1 VRLLVRLIIT
11 AALCLP
17 LTVSGA
23 AHPLRTMSPC
33 AAQIFEQS
41 RFTVC
46 SDPERFMDIEIYSTD
61 LAGKPLRSFADFERA
76 YPAEARYVQF
86 GMNAGMFQADG
97 RPLGLLVQ
105 HGRLVHPLNRRS
117 GWGNFYL
124 KPNGVFFTGTND
136 GVTPTDRFQ
145 LTKNVAEAT
154 QSGPMLVIDGRV
166 NPAFAPDGESRNIR
180 NGVGIDAK
188 GKPVFVISEDR
199 VSFGKFARFF
209 RDALH
214 TRNALYFDGSVSS
227 LWDPEH
233 GRKDDHQQIGPMVIA
248 LLRNDP

>member
-1 VRLLVRLIIT
+1 MRLLVRLIT
-11 AALCLP
+11 AAALCLP
-17 LTVSGA
+17 LTMSGA
-23 AHPLRTMSPC
+23 AHPSRKISPC
-33 AAQIFEQS
+33 AVQIFEQS

-46 SDPERFMDIEIYSTD
+46 SDPERYVEIGIYSTD
-61 LAGKPLRSFADFERA
+61 PTGRPLRSFADFERA
-76 YPAEARYVQF
+76 YPAEARYVRF

-124 KPNGVFFTGTND
+124 KPNGVFFTGTNV
-136 GVTPTDRFQ
+136 GVTPTDKFQ
-145 LTKNVAEAT
+145 LTEDVSWAT
-154 QSGPMLVIDGRV
+154 QSGPMLIIDGKI

-188 GKPVFVISEDR
+188 GEPVFVISEDR

-209 RDALH
+209 RDSLH

-227 LWDPEH
+227 LWDPAH
-233 GRKDDHQQIGPMVIA
+233 GRKDHRQQLGPMVIA
-248 LLRNDP
+248 LSRNDP